1 MVADDTTHV
10 SGKLT
15 PEQIG
20 EAIRHKKFGVDM
32 RETIAQGFEYMLS
45 WWELV
50 QKLDKEFDNLSDEHK
65 QDVKQL
71 QSEITA
77 FKEDYDKQV
86 GLFQQALS
94 THWNAISKNKSDVN
108 NLRVDFDD
116 FLKRYDEDLQALRRE
131 LDAKLDDQDAR
142 LKKLEDAVFN
152 AIYIND
158 TDENATESNSGATG
172 VDINDTHVVDDDN
185 GIILEEDSPTLPRDV
200 N

>member
-32 RETIAQGFEYMLS
+32 RETIAQAFEYMLS

-50 QKLDKEFDNLSDEHK
+50 QKLDQAFSNLSTEHK
-65 QDVKQL
+65 QDIQQL
-71 QSEITA
+71 QNETTA

-94 THWNAISKNKSDVN
+94 LQESQISKNASDIN
-108 NLRVDFDD
+108 NLGVD
-116 FLKRYDEDLQALRRE
+116 LKNH
-131 LDAKLDDQDAR
+131 LDQDKKDKDGIDAR

-158 TDENATESNSGATG
+158 TKENATESNTGATG
-172 VDINDTHVVDDDN
+172 VDINDTHVIDDDN
-185 GIILEEDSPTLPRDV
+185 GIILEEDRPTLPHDL

>member
-32 RETIAQGFEYMLS
+32 RETIAQAFEYMLS

-50 QKLDKEFDNLSDEHK
+50 QKLDQAFSNLSTEHK
-65 QDVKQL
+65 QDIQQL
-71 QSEITA
+71 QNETTA

-94 THWNAISKNKSDVN
+94 LQESQISKNASDIN
-108 NLRVDFDD
+108 NLVV
-116 FLKRYDEDLQALRRE
+116 DLQNH
-131 LDAKLDDQDAR
+131 LDQDKKDKDGIDAR
-142 LKKLEDAVFN
+142 LKKLEDAVFGLN
-152 AIYIND
+152 PVEIDNPPVPDYPSGGLVGIN
-158 TDENATESNSGATG
+158 S
-172 VDINDTHVVDDDN
+172 DDRTRKDKN
-185 GIILEEDSPTLPRDV
+185 RW
-200 N
+200 

>member
-94 THWNAISKNKSDVN
+94 DQHVQVSKNKSDIN
-108 NLRVDFDD
+108 NLRVD
-116 FLKRYDEDLQALRRE
+116 LQNY
-131 LDAKLDDQDAR
+131 LDQDKKDKDGIDAR
-142 LKKLEDAVFN
+142 LKKLEDAVFGLN
-152 AIYIND
+152 PVEIDNPPTPDYPSGGLVGIN
-158 TDENATESNSGATG
+158 S
-172 VDINDTHVVDDDN
+172 DDRTRKDKN
-185 GIILEEDSPTLPRDV
+185 RW
-200 N
+200 

>member
-32 RETIAQGFEYMLS
+32 RETIAQAFEYMLS

-50 QKLDKEFDNLSDEHK
+50 QKLDQEFDNLSEEHK

-71 QSEITA
+71 QSETTA

-94 THWNAISKNKSDVN
+94 LQESQISKNASDIN
-108 NLRVDFDD
+108 NLVV
-116 FLKRYDEDLQALRRE
+116 DLQNH
-131 LDAKLDDQDAR
+131 LDQDKKDKDGIDAR
-142 LKKLEDAVFN
+142 LKKLEDAVFGL
-152 AIYIND
+152 APADITTPPIPDYP
-158 TDENATESNSGATG
+158 NSGMEE
-172 VDINDTHVVDDDN
+172 INFDN
-185 GIILEEDSPTLPRDV
+185 RKDKKDRW
-200 N
+200 

>member
-32 RETIAQGFEYMLS
+32 RETIAQSFEYMLS
-45 WWELV
+45 WWKLV
-50 QKLDKEFDNLSDEHK
+50 QKLDKEFSDLSDKHNA
-65 QDVKQL
+65 DIDSL
-71 QSEITA
+71 QREISD
-77 FKEDYDKQV
+77 FKKEYDDQV
-86 GLFQQALS
+86 GLFQKALS
-94 THWNAISKNKSDVN
+94 DHWTAISKNVSDIN
-108 NLRVDFDD
+108 NLGVD
-116 FLKRYDEDLQALRRE
+116 LHNH
-131 LDAKLDDQDAR
+131 LDQDKTDKDGIDAR

-158 TDENATESNSGATG
+158 TNENVTESSAGATG

-185 GIILEEDSPTLPRDV
+185 GIILEEDSPTLPHDL

>member
-50 QKLDKEFDNLSDEHK
+50 QKLDKDFDTLSTEHK
-65 QDVKQL
+65 EDVKQL

-94 THWNAISKNKSDVN
+94 DQHVQVSKNKSDIN
-108 NLRVDFDD
+108 NLGVDF
-116 FLKRYDEDLQALRRE
+116 RNH
-131 LDAKLDDQDAR
+131 LDQDKIDKDGIDAR
-142 LKKLEDAVFN
+142 LKKLEDAVFGLN
-152 AIYIND
+152 PVEIDNPPVPDYPSGGLVGIN
-158 TDENATESNSGATG
+158 S
-172 VDINDTHVVDDDN
+172 DDRTRKDKN
-185 GIILEEDSPTLPRDV
+185 RW
-200 N
+200 

>member
-50 QKLDKEFDNLSDEHK
+50 QKLDQEFSNLSTEHK
-65 QDVKQL
+65 QDIQQL
-71 QSEITA
+71 QNERTA

-86 GLFQQALS
+86 ADFQQALS
-94 THWNAISKNKSDVN
+94 NQWTQVKKNESDIN
-108 NLRVDFDD
+108 NLGVD
-116 FLKRYDEDLQALRRE
+116 LRNHLE
-131 LDAKLDDQDAR
+131 QDKKDKDGIDAR
-142 LKKLEDAVFN
+142 LRKLEDAVFGLN
-152 AIYIND
+152 PVEIDNPPTPDYPSGGLVGIN
-158 TDENATESNSGATG
+158 S
-172 VDINDTHVVDDDN
+172 DDRTRKDKN
-185 GIILEEDSPTLPRDV
+185 RW
-200 N
+200 